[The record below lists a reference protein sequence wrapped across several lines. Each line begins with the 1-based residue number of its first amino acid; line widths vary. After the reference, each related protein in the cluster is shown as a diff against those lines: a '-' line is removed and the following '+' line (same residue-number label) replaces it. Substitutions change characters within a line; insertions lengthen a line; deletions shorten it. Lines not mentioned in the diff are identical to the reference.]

1 MTMDT
6 TRRGIVTSALVLSAA
21 LMFAGE
27 TQAQPPEGRGFDGPA
42 MRGGPGGMF
51 PGLKQLSLTD
61 AQDEAIRKIADQ
73 NRDDGRALAEQ
84 LRAARGLLAETVMA
98 EVVNESA
105 IRARAAEVAA
115 LEADSAVQRAHV
127 NAQIWAV
134 IAPDQRAELREI
146 QADLKVRV
154 AERRA
159 RLGRRAQRR

>member
-1 MTMDT
+1 
-6 TRRGIVTSALVLSAA
+6 
-21 LMFAGE
+21 
-27 TQAQPPEGRGFDGPA
+27 
-42 MRGGPGGMF
+42 MF